1 MWPYLEK
8 IKDLEM
14 RSSWM
19 TQVSPK
25 SNEFPYKKHREEGRR
40 EKRTRPYRDGD
51 RNGVMSPP
59 AKKPREPSEAGKDEE
74 WVLLSILC

>member
-1 MWPYLEK
+1 
-8 IKDLEM
+8 
-14 RSSWM
+14 M